1 MDELLTKTRQFKYI
15 SIDLFDTLMCR
26 VVSKPELIF
35 ELIEREYNRKN
46 PKRISGFRKRRIKA
60 ESSARKKAH
69 YKEITI
75 DKIYAELDYSRDICN
90 KLESMEK
97 LIEVNTCSA
106 NQVMVDFVNQCH
118 MRGQKVIVTT
128 DMYLDRDTIEK
139 ILRRIRVEY
148 DRLFISCEE
157 KKTKLSGELFEVVLG
172 ELKIAPSDICHIGD
186 NPKTDLES
194 PKNYGIQSFER
205 VLHRNNT
212 ELYLSKSNALDTD
225 ILNTFVR
232 NHLITVADEHEKIQA
247 RIGYCV
253 IGPLLFDFC
262 SWLKNISK
270 KEQINKIAF
279 VAREG
284 YLIKLVY
291 DIICTDEGANTEY
304 VRLNKNMIRW
314 PSLYKNPT
322 VKQFEESIPYREGYS
337 GEELAQLLFISPMFV
352 KQLLLKNGFSAG
364 YVQRSDFKTAEF
376 KTVFNKILEHEKVEM
391 QEQFALLIRYLN
403 QIEAINKRTLLVNN
417 SVNGSAQRSIRSLI
431 DNNIIGVQFTAS
443 HKCLQEL
450 GSSVR
455 VWLEDIE
462 ATNYEKQM
470 FAQYSIVLE
479 HILFEITGTAQYLYE
494 EDDIVKVKCEPDG
507 IEAKNAEVI
516 RPIQEYALQFVRD
529 WREYGVPNI
538 VEVGTGF
545 HRYMEFLL
553 NPKQEDVLLIG
564 SIIDSD
570 YDGVHKLFDVNEN
583 EKLTYSEAKN
593 YKKIKW
599 QHGYYMTQENGKKL
613 KELFDMEKRVKC
625 LAKNIMGDSGSNC

>member
-148 DRLFISCEE
+148 DRLFISCEV
-157 KKTKLSGELFEVVLG
+157 KKTKLSGELFEAVLG

-186 NPKTDLES
+186 NPKTDIES

-212 ELYLSKSNALDTD
+212 ELYLSKSNTLDTD

-232 NHLITVADEHEKIQA
+232 NHLITVAGEHEKIQA

-253 IGPLLFDFC
+253 IGRC
-262 SWLKNISK
+262 
-270 KEQINKIAF
+270 
-279 VAREG
+279 
-284 YLIKLVY
+284 YLI
-291 DIICTDEGANTEY
+291 
-304 VRLNKNMIRW
+304 
-314 PSLYKNPT
+314 
-322 VKQFEESIPYREGYS
+322 
-337 GEELAQLLFISPMFV
+337 FV
-352 KQLLLKNGFSAG
+352 
-364 YVQRSDFKTAEF
+364 
-376 KTVFNKILEHEKVEM
+376 
-391 QEQFALLIRYLN
+391 
-403 QIEAINKRTLLVNN
+403 
-417 SVNGSAQRSIRSLI
+417 
-431 DNNIIGVQFTAS
+431 
-443 HKCLQEL
+443 L
-450 GSSVR
+450 G
-455 VWLEDIE
+455 
-462 ATNYEKQM
+462 
-470 FAQYSIVLE
+470 
-479 HILFEITGTAQYLYE
+479 
-494 EDDIVKVKCEPDG
+494 
-507 IEAKNAEVI
+507 
-516 RPIQEYALQFVRD
+516 
-529 WREYGVPNI
+529 
-538 VEVGTGF
+538 
-545 HRYMEFLL
+545 
-553 NPKQEDVLLIG
+553 
-564 SIIDSD
+564 
-570 YDGVHKLFDVNEN
+570 
-583 EKLTYSEAKN
+583 
-593 YKKIKW
+593 
-599 QHGYYMTQENGKKL
+599 
-613 KELFDMEKRVKC
+613 
-625 LAKNIMGDSGSNC
+625 